1 MDKFEKV
8 MQVVNK
14 YSLLLGG
21 FTSLYCAT
29 LSRNTTWEM
38 LAWACS
44 SMFAFSGFA
53 QIIEIEKKL
62 KDKDSE

>member
-1 MDKFEKV
+1 MEKFEKI
-8 MQVVNK
+8 MRVVNK

-29 LSRNTTWEM
+29 LSRNSTWEM
-38 LAWACS
+38 VAWACS

-53 QIIEIEKKL
+53 QIVEVEKKL
-62 KDKDSE
+62 KEKDSE